1 MWGSPAR
8 SLQKAASIA
17 DLRLLARRRLPKAVF
32 DFIDGAAGDETTLH
46 DNQAAFGDWQ
56 LMPRVGVDVS
66 RRDAKADFLGRSASL
81 PLMLSPTGL
90 TGFFWPGGEIA
101 AARSAG
107 ARGIPFCLSTNSVAS
122 LERVA
127 EAAPETD
134 LWFQLYVM
142 RDRDLTDR
150 LVARAQA
157 AGYRVL
163 CITVDLPLTG
173 RRERDLR
180 NGFTMPLKPRLSNIL
195 DLACRP
201 GWLMGVMRSPPTF
214 GNFKTDNATGFTNIA
229 QHVSTLF
236 DPSVTWAD
244 IARLR
249 KLWKGPVAIKGILH
263 PDDARMAVDIGAD
276 AVIVSNHGGR
286 QLDHVPAPISAL
298 PDIAQA
304 VGGRAQLIV
313 DSGVRRGTD
322 ILTARALGAVGCSI
336 GRPFLWGLASA
347 GEAGVDHAI
356 KLIAA
361 EIDIAM
367 ALLGTASLD
376 AITTDHVRRR
386 R

>member
-8 SLQKAASIA
+8 SLPQAASIA
-17 DLRLLARRRLPKAVF
+17 DLRVLARRRLPKAVF

-56 LMPRVGVDVS
+56 LMPRVGIDVS
-66 RRDAKADFLGRSASL
+66 RRDPRADFLGRIASL

-101 AARSAG
+101 AARAAG

-122 LERVA
+122 LEQVA

-173 RRERDLR
+173 RRERDVR

-214 GNFKTDNATGFTNIA
+214 GNFKTDTTNGFTNIA

-236 DPSVTWAD
+236 DPSVTWED

-249 KLWKGPVAIKGILH
+249 KRWNGPVAIKGILH
-263 PDDARMAVDIGAD
+263 PDDARMAVDSGAD

-298 PDIAQA
+298 PAIAEA
-304 VGGRAQLIV
+304 IGGRAQLIV

-356 KLIAA
+356 KLLAA

-376 AITTDHVRRR
+376 AITSDHVRHRR
-386 R
+386 